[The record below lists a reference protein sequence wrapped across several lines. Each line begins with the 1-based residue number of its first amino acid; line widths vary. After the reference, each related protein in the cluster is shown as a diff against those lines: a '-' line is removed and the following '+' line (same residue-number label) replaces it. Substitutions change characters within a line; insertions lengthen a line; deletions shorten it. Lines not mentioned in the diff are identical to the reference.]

1 MPQLA
6 NQESRGFTHSFRITG
21 AELASS
27 GYLTS
32 SQKIVA
38 QLPVGGIV
46 TNAAVFQQ
54 TASAGASDLTL
65 SVGTVSGTATNLI
78 AEFDLDANTDKVKF
92 NTGSA
97 VDTEPGLVNATT
109 SALPIFAKFGG
120 TVGNVTAGE
129 WLVCLTILDPG
140 ALAARA

>member
-32 SQKIVA
+32 SQKTVA
-38 QLPVGGIV
+38 LLPSGGVV
-46 TNAAVFQQ
+46 THAAVFQA
-54 TASAGASDLTL
+54 TASAGPSDLTL

-92 NTGSA
+92 NTGASIDA
-97 VDTEPGLVNATT
+97 EPGLVNATG

-120 TVGNVTAGE
+120 TVGSVTAGE

-140 ALAARA
+140 AIASNV

>member
-32 SQKIVA
+32 SQKTVA
-38 QLPVGGIV
+38 LLPSGGIV
-46 TNAAVFQQ
+46 THAAVFQA
-54 TASAGASDLTL
+54 TASAGPSDLTL

-78 AEFDLDANTDKVKF
+78 AEFDLDTNTDKVKF

-97 VDTEPGLVNATT
+97 IDAEPGLVNATG

-120 TVGNVTAGE
+120 TVGSVTAGE
-129 WLVCLTILDPG
+129 WLVCLTILNPG
-140 ALAARA
+140 AIASNA

>member
-32 SQKIVA
+32 SQKTVA
-38 QLPVGGIV
+38 LLPSGGIV
-46 TNAAVFQQ
+46 TQAALFQN
-54 TASAGASDLTL
+54 TASAGPSDLTV
-65 SVGTVSGTATNLI
+65 SVGTISGTATNLI

-97 VDTEPGLVNATT
+97 IDTEPGLVNATA

-120 TVGNVTAGE
+120 TVGSVTAGD
-129 WLVCLTILDPG
+129 WLVCLTILDPA
-140 ALAARA
+140 ALAANA